1 MIAVI
6 DYGMG
11 NLRSVHKALTRLG
24 AQAEIVQQPD
34 ELPHADKL
42 ILPGVGAFADA
53 IARLRELRLDEAIRE
68 FVAGGRPLLGICL
81 GMQMLFDVSYED
93 GEHKGLGIL
102 RGKVV
107 KFGSQGDV
115 MPPRIPHMGWNSL
128 RWQRTGELLHGLE
141 KECFAYFAHSYHVV
155 PADIQDI
162 CTTTEYGYVFASSV
176 QRGNVFATQFHP
188 EKSQSIGLKLL
199 ANFIRL

>member
-115 MPPRIPHMGWNSL
+115 MPPRIPHMGWNDL

-141 KECFAYFAHSYHVV
+141 KECFILHIVITRFLPIFRISAQPPNRRAR
-155 PADIQDI
+155 PRP
-162 CTTTEYGYVFASSV
+162 V
-176 QRGNVFATQFHP
+176 QRGAFATRSTLRKVIDRV
-188 EKSQSIGLKLL
+188 E
-199 ANFIRL
+199 AAC